1 MFGNNEKVRYLER
14 QIEELRKE
22 HKREIEE
29 LRKEQKNIKKA
40 MGIALVSFAFFIGAG
55 QDMDPEFRLK
65 LLREAVEAMPLFP
78 EIPKDMVNG
87 LKEKITGTFGED
99 FFS

>member
-1 MFGNNEKVRYLER
+1 MFGYNDKIRILEQEVER
-14 QIEELRKE
+14 VKRDLEELK
-22 HKREIEE
+22 
-29 LRKEQKNIKKA
+29 KEQKNTKKA

-55 QDMDPEFRLK
+55 QDMDPEFRLR
-65 LLREAVEAMPLFP
+65 LLKEAVEAMPLFP

-87 LKEKITGTFGED
+87 LKEKITGSFGED